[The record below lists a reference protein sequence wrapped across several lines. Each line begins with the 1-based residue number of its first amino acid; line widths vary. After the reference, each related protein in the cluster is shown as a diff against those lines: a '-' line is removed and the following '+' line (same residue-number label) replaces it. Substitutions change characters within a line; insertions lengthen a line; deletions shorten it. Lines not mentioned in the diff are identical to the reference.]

1 MLVRSGKDEKVESKK
16 ICVIGLNMYP
26 NKVDIYKKEEKVKFQ
41 WRELRQLQLHRQG
54 GRINWIFLESK
65 N

>member
-41 WRELRQLQLHRQG
+41 
-54 GRINWIFLESK
+54 
-65 N
+65 